1 VLAAGSGVWLP
12 FEQPANPATASAANP
27 KVALKLRFMGTERTG
42 GRDGDS
48 GTRWPTRRGG

>member
-1 VLAAGSGVWLP
+1 MLAAGSGVWLP